1 MFNLFKKKS
10 EKEILQNKYK
20 KLMAEAHQLSQTNRK
35 LGDAKIYEAELVM
48 IQIEILDWMHLFVA
62 HRKKGSTGIN

>member
-10 EKEILQNKYK
+10 EKEVLQNKYK

-48 IQIEILDWMHLFVA
+48 LQIEILD
-62 HRKKGSTGIN
+62 